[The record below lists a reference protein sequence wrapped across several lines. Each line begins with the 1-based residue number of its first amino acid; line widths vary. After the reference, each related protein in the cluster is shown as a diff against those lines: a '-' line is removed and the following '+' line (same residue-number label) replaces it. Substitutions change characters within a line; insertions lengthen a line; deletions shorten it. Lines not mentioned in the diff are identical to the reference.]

1 MDPEEFRARRRA
13 AAAADYRKQGF
24 TILDRNYRCNQ
35 GEIDIVA
42 TRGRVV
48 VFCEV
53 KCRHSSH
60 WGEPSEAVGWRKQ
73 QRLRRLAAAWL
84 ADRRPAN
91 RELRFD
97 VVSVVM
103 RDGVRSDSDHR
114 RFLMLP

>member
-1 MDPEEFRARRRA
+1 MDPRRSLGRAGEQLAARRYTR
-13 AAAADYRKQGF
+13 QGF
-24 TILDRNYRCNQ
+24 AILDRNYRCPQ

-42 TRGRVV
+42 AREKLL

-53 KCRHSSH
+53 KCRHTSQ

-84 ADRRPAN
+84 ADRRPAFS
-91 RELRFD
+91 ELRFD

-103 RDGVRSDSDHR
+103 RDGAPEVTQITDA
-114 RFLMLP
+114 F

>member
-1 MDPEEFRARRRA
+1 VDPRRSFGRVGEQLA
-13 AAAADYRKQGF
+13 AGHYRKQGF
-24 TILDRNYRCNQ
+24 TILDRNYRCKE

-42 TRGRVV
+42 ARGGLV

-84 ADRRPAN
+84 ADRRPSG

-97 VVSVVM
+97 VVSVLM
-103 RDGVRSDSDHR
+103 RDGVPEVTQITDA
-114 RFLMLP
+114 F